1 MQFEDFL
8 SNGFVSNAYIE
19 DLPEWNSLYVRK
31 GNICIVLDIEGQ
43 KKFYQVSRV
52 FTFANI
58 EAAVTGI
65 GTYTA
70 LVNRLIADD
79 WAIYVECVH
88 NARFAESLRKREY
101 MEIKCEG
108 VPSFLFN
115 FRDHLTLMED

>member
-1 MQFEDFL
+1 MRFEDFL
-8 SNGFVSNAYIE
+8 SNNFVSNAYIE
-19 DLPEWNSLYVRK
+19 DLPEWKSLYVRK
-31 GNICIVLDIEGQ
+31 GNICVVLEIEG
-43 KKFYQVSRV
+43 KKDVYHVSRV

-58 EAAVTGI
+58 EAAVKGI

-101 MEIKCEG
+101 VEIKCEG
-108 VPSFLFN
+108 VSSFLFN
-115 FRDHLTLMED
+115 FKDHLTIME